1 MAMLRYPLAQFA
13 AASCLLVFLSPLTAA
28 YGVQTG
34 ADDTETETWLESL
47 IKLYQ
52 PASTDVGQQQT
63 HYFTQEQ
70 IDYFKT
76 LLNKRKAGT
85 VNDDLKQEI
94 VDHFFPKDSE
104 ENTTQEEPQTTTPAD
119 DSEEQVI
126 QEQQT
131 TTPVDD
137 SEEDTT
143 QQEQQT
149 TTPADDSEEQVTQE
163 QQTTKP
169 ADDSEEDTTQQEQQT
184 TTPAES
190 EEQSKQDSEEDT
202 TQQVQ
207 QTTTPAESDEQS
219 KQDSEEDTTQQEQQT
234 TTPADDSEENTT
246 QQEQYTAIPVDD
258 SEEQTTQQEQ
268 QTTTPAEDSE
278 EQTTKQEIQTT
289 TPADD
294 SEEQTTKQEIQTT
307 TPADD
312 SEEHTTQQEQQTT
325 TPADDSE
332 EDTTQEQQTT
342 PADSDEQSKEDSE
355 DTDDDDDDSHEKTTA
370 PVIATTT
377 VTPAESTTTVTPIES
392 TTTVTPIESTTTVTP
407 IESTTRV
414 QPSLE
419 LCNNCV
425 VHHGVGYAPIAGYC
439 DAYIQCRFYGAL
451 PTSVDIRRCPAGNF
465 WNQDKLTCDFEA
477 NVKCTPVNGCPNHK
491 AIPGDW
497 AAYLINNGQNWTR
510 VSCPEGRL
518 YNSVT
523 CGCTD
528 KHGGDDKTQE
538 NCYDKKAIL
547 DDKTGYMQF
556 TGNGWVRMA
565 CPATVGYNELT
576 CRCTDT
582 LATQASS
589 NCPNMKPIPGDRSG
603 FLQFTG
609 VSWIPRSCAATLVYN
624 PDLCICTY
632 DTTNAVDNDDGNS
645 NRRLC
650 KSTLILNFDNNDATD
665 SSTNKF
671 WVNNTGVTFTDGKA
685 YFNGK
690 SRLTIPGLSN
700 VEFGSTVYIS
710 IKYRHSSA
718 SSKQTLVANG
728 DCQVRQS
735 LAVCSGKDSVDF
747 YAETKDQ
754 ISVGKVTVPS
764 DIGVWQGA
772 VYALDNGN
780 LVGSVGSKTIVQPV
794 KGALDRRQR
803 GLVIG
808 GGGDCDNFH
817 GIIDEVQVFLCKPE
831 L

>member
-149 TTPADDSEEQVTQE
+149 TTPAD
-163 QQTTKP
+163 
-169 ADDSEEDTTQQEQQT
+169 
-184 TTPAES
+184 
-190 EEQSKQDSEEDT
+190 
-202 TQQVQ
+202 
-207 QTTTPAESDEQS
+207 
-219 KQDSEEDTTQQEQQT
+219 
-234 TTPADDSEENTT
+234 
-246 QQEQYTAIPVDD
+246 
-258 SEEQTTQQEQ
+258 
-268 QTTTPAEDSE
+268 
-278 EQTTKQEIQTT
+278 
-289 TPADD
+289 
-294 SEEQTTKQEIQTT
+294 
-307 TPADD
+307 
-312 SEEHTTQQEQQTT
+312 
-325 TPADDSE
+325 
-332 EDTTQEQQTT
+332 
-342 PADSDEQSKEDSE
+342 SDEQSKEDSE

-377 VTPAESTTTVTPIES
+377 VTPAES